1 MDRAHRFYDLRHTG
15 HSLSTRSG
23 STLKETM
30 VRAGQS
36 SEKAAMCSSWHP
48 LLTAVYRPVGHGSG
62 TMLSTAL
69 GARWGELVP
78 DLRHADFTKR
88 GLRALPAAAV
98 PRGSP
103 LDPARLWNGEL
114 LIRS

>member
-1 MDRAHRFYDLRHTG
+1 
-15 HSLSTRSG
+15 
-23 STLKETM
+23 
-30 VRAGQS
+30 
-36 SEKAAMCSSWHP
+36 
-48 LLTAVYRPVGHGSG
+48 
-62 TMLSTAL
+62 MLSTAL